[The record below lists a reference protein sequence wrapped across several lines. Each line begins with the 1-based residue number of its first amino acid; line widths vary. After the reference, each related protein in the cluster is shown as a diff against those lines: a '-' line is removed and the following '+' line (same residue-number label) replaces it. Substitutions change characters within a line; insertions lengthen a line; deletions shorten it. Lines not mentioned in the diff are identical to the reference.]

1 MYING
6 IEQSVQKETFL
17 LPIDFDKGVKTLQWG
32 GGVFSTY
39 STGINGQSHG
49 GKINLDPS
57 SHQTQN

>member
-32 GGVFSTY
+32 GE
-39 STGINGQSHG
+39 
-49 GKINLDPS
+49 S
-57 SHQTQN
+57 SQHIALE